1 MGLFRIRACKR
12 KVQHGWLQSW
22 QHWSLLL
29 GLCAVPQPPNTANWT
44 FFFFFF
50 SFLVPSPPPPLP
62 QLACSAF
69 PISVSTSYWS
79 CFHLLPELPGCG
91 VQQPWKATP
100 LGKGR
105 GGEWMLENKPGN
117 IPWRKTDI
125 YIYICTVSFCF
136 NWRNFFFFQNAKYFV
151 GRKLTFPS

>member
-29 GLCAVPQPPNTANWT
+29 GLCAVPQPPNTANWP
-44 FFFFFF
+44 FFFLFG
-50 SFLVPSPPPPLP
+50 PIPPPPP
-62 QLACSAF
+62 QLACSAV

-79 CFHLLPELPGCG
+79 CLHLLPELPGCG
-91 VQQPWKATP
+91 VQQPWKGTP

-105 GGEWMLENKPGN
+105 GGEWMLEDKPGN
-117 IPWRKTDI
+117 IPWKKMDI
-125 YIYICTVSFCF
+125 YIYAQLVFASTEET
-136 NWRNFFFFQNAKYFV
+136 FFFPKCKIFCGKEIDFS
-151 GRKLTFPS
+151 KLAVC